1 MTIKALNG
9 GKLLC
14 LMATVAGV
22 MTLGSCNKD
31 DDEPEP
37 EPAPVVPV
45 DPTPK
50 KVVYPDQ
57 FSFRL
62 NNSTPDSLNSGDT
75 IKANTLLADGVNS
88 DSVSVDVVLRNKTMV
103 DPTSVTFTV
112 SNSILGKVNVSGNAS
127 ITDSIYS
134 ITFPAIEGSYALSI
148 NGKARN
154 FTVAG
159 TGKAITA
166 SSRNFSNSYVVV
178 FTSDNAKAGEFTF
191 TPYSETE
198 DGSVYAKLSGNGK
211 FVALTEDDYN
221 GYLSGNK
228 GLLEVALKDV
238 ADEDWKSSINNANYF
253 AYQSGDKIFLGK
265 VSNFVGASLREAS
278 SMTVSLTF

>member
-45 DPTPK
+45 DTTPK

-62 NNSTPDSLNSGDT
+62 NNSTPDSLRDT
-75 IKANTLLADGVNS
+75 IKANTLLADGINS
-88 DSVSVDVVLRNKTMV
+88 DSISVDVILRNKTNV
-103 DPTSVTFTV
+103 DPASVSFTV
-112 SNSILGKVNVSGNAS
+112 SNSFLGKVNVSGNAS

-148 NGKARN
+148 NGKTRN

-159 TGKAITA
+159 DNFKSAT
-166 SSRNFSNSYVVV
+166 RNLSNKYV
-178 FTSDNAKAGEFTF
+178 
-191 TPYSETE
+191 
-198 DGSVYAKLSGNGK
+198 AKLDAVNKSICGIEFEPKAEITVAHMKGSGKFIVLSDDVYNEYLTSKLALVKGYIEDVDAADKKSLLPLKDLNHFAYVAENGNIFIVNVASGN
-211 FVALTEDDYN
+211 ADDAA
-221 GYLSGNK
+221 SEVT
-228 GLLEVALKDV
+228 LEIV
-238 ADEDWKSSINNANYF
+238 Y
-253 AYQSGDKIFLGK
+253 
-265 VSNFVGASLREAS
+265 
-278 SMTVSLTF
+278 

>member
-112 SNSILGKVNVSGNAS
+112 NNTFLGKVNVSGNAS

-159 TGKAITA
+159 DNFKSAT
-166 SSRNFSNSYVVV
+166 RNLSNKYV
-178 FTSDNAKAGEFTF
+178 
-191 TPYSETE
+191 
-198 DGSVYAKLSGNGK
+198 AKLDAVNKSICGIEFEPKAEITVAHMKGSGKFIVLSDDVYNEYLTSKLALVKGYIEDVDAADKKSLLPLKDLNHFAYVAENGNIFIVNVASGN
-211 FVALTEDDYN
+211 AD
-221 GYLSGNK
+221 
-228 GLLEVALKDV
+228 DV
-238 ADEDWKSSINNANYF
+238 ASEVTLEIVY
-253 AYQSGDKIFLGK
+253 
-265 VSNFVGASLREAS
+265 
-278 SMTVSLTF
+278 

>member
-45 DPTPK
+45 DTTPK

-62 NNSTPDSLNSGDT
+62 NNSTPDSLRDT
-75 IKANTLLADGVNS
+75 IKANTLLADGINS
-88 DSVSVDVVLRNKTMV
+88 DSISVDVILRNKTNV
-103 DPTSVTFTV
+103 DPASVSFTV
-112 SNSILGKVNVSGNAS
+112 SNNFLGKVNVSGNAS

-134 ITFPAIEGSYALSI
+134 ITLPAIEGSYALSI
-148 NGKARN
+148 NGKNRK
-154 FTVAG
+154 FIVEG
-159 TGKAITA
+159 TGKALSA
-166 SSRNFSNSYVVV
+166 SSRNFSNGYVVD
-178 FTSDNAKAGEFTF
+178 FNSDNTKLGDFTF

-198 DGSVYAKLSGNGK
+198 DGSVYAKISGNGK
-211 FVALTEDDYN
+211 FVALTEEDYN

-238 ADEDWKSSINNANYF
+238 AAEDLKASINNVNYF
-253 AYQSGDKIFLGK
+253 AYQSGEKIYLGK
-265 VSNFVGASLREAS
+265 VLNYVGASLREAS
-278 SMTVSLTF
+278 SVKVSLTY

>member
-45 DPTPK
+45 DTTPK
-50 KVVYPDQ
+50 KVIYPDQ

-62 NNSTPDSLNSGDT
+62 NKSTPDSLRDT
-75 IKANTLLADGVNS
+75 IKANTLLADGINS
-88 DSVSVDVVLRNKTMV
+88 DSISVDVTLRNKTNV
-103 DPTSVTFTV
+103 DPATVSFTV
-112 SNSILGKVNVSGNAS
+112 SNSFLGKVNVSGNAS

-148 NGKARN
+148 NGKTRN

-159 TGKAITA
+159 DNFKSAT
-166 SSRNFSNSYVVV
+166 RNLSNKYV
-178 FTSDNAKAGEFTF
+178 
-191 TPYSETE
+191 
-198 DGSVYAKLSGNGK
+198 AKLDAVNKSICGIEFEPKAEITVAHMKGSGKFIVLSDDVYNEYLTSKLALVKGYIEDVDAADKKSLLPLKDLNHFAYVAENGNIFVVNVVSGN
-211 FVALTEDDYN
+211 VDDAAT
-221 GYLSGNK
+221 
-228 GLLEVALKDV
+228 EVALEIV
-238 ADEDWKSSINNANYF
+238 Y
-253 AYQSGDKIFLGK
+253 
-265 VSNFVGASLREAS
+265 
-278 SMTVSLTF
+278 

>member
-45 DPTPK
+45 DTTPK

-62 NNSTPDSLNSGDT
+62 NKSTPDSLRDT
-75 IKANTLLADGVNS
+75 IKANTLLADGINS
-88 DSVSVDVVLRNKTMV
+88 DSISVDVILRNKTNV
-103 DPTSVTFTV
+103 DPATVSFTV
-112 SNSILGKVNVSGNAS
+112 SNNFLGKVNVSGNAS

-148 NGKARN
+148 NGKTRN

-159 TGKAITA
+159 DNFKSAT
-166 SSRNFSNSYVVV
+166 RNLSNKYV
-178 FTSDNAKAGEFTF
+178 
-191 TPYSETE
+191 
-198 DGSVYAKLSGNGK
+198 AKLDAVNKSICGIEFEPKAEITVAHMKGSGKFIVLSDDVYNEYLTSKLALVKGYIEDVDAADKKSLLPLKDLNHFAYVAENGNIFIVNVASGN
-211 FVALTEDDYN
+211 ADDAA
-221 GYLSGNK
+221 SEVT
-228 GLLEVALKDV
+228 LEIV
-238 ADEDWKSSINNANYF
+238 Y
-253 AYQSGDKIFLGK
+253 
-265 VSNFVGASLREAS
+265 
-278 SMTVSLTF
+278 

>member
-1 MTIKALNG
+1 MTIKTLNG

-14 LMATVAGV
+14 LMAAVAGV
-22 MTLGSCNKD
+22 MALGSCSKD
-31 DDEPEP
+31 EDDPQPEP
-37 EPAPVVPV
+37 PVVPV
-45 DPTPK
+45 DSTPK
-50 KVVYPDQ
+50 KVIYPDQ

-62 NNSTPDSLNSGDT
+62 NNSTPDTLNTGDT
-75 IKANTLLADGVNS
+75 IKANTLLANGVNS

-103 DPTSVTFTV
+103 DPASVSFTV
-112 SNSILGKVNVSGNAS
+112 SNSFLGKVNVSNNAS

-148 NGKARN
+148 NGKTRN

-159 TGKAITA
+159 TGKAISA
-166 SSRNFSNSYVVV
+166 SSRNFSNSYVVE
-178 FTSDNAKAGEFTF
+178 FTSDNAKLGEFTF

-198 DGSVYAKLSGNGK
+198 EGSVYAKLSGNGK
-211 FVALTEDDYN
+211 FIALTEEDYN